1 MKKIL
6 SILVVMFLFNINVSA
21 ASLCDY
27 TEQSELN
34 SKAANVKVSYDIVDN
49 TLTFEDGVS
58 LNKIFRIQ
66 ILNVTE
72 DFYVIVKNDINKE
85 EKTYYSTDAVDGV
98 ISFDWDY
105 AETVTNFTIQVY
117 TTNKTNCADEKYKTF
132 YLTTPRYNNYYN
144 IETCQELTDFYLC
157 QEFVTFA
164 EVSRDKF
171 ISQLESY
178 RNGEVNNKG
187 EEQEENENPTIT
199 DKIFEFID
207 NNKWYIIGG
216 LSGIIIVSFV
226 IHRVKTK
233 KQRELG
239 L

>member
-6 SILVVMFLFNINVSA
+6 SFLVVMFLFNINVSA

-34 SKAANVKVSYDIVDN
+34 SKAANVKVSYDIVDSKV
-49 TLTFEDGVS
+49 TFEDG
-58 LNKIFRIQ
+58 NADIRIFRIQ

-72 DFYVIVKNDINKE
+72 DFYVVVKNDINKE

-132 YLTTPRYNNYYN
+132 YLTTPRYNEYSN

-164 EVSRDKF
+164 DISRDKF

-207 NNKWYIIGG
+207 DNKWYIIGG
-216 LSGIIIVSFV
+216 LSVIIIASFV

>member
-6 SILVVMFLFNINVSA
+6 SFLVVMFLFNINVSA

-34 SKAANVKVSYDIVDN
+34 SKAANVKVSYDIVDS

-66 ILNVTE
+66 MLNVTE

-132 YLTTPRYNNYYN
+132 YLTTPRYNNYFN

-157 QEFVTFA
+157 QEFVTFTD
-164 EVSRDKF
+164 VSRDKF

-187 EEQEENENPTIT
+187 EKQEENENLTIT

-216 LSGIIIVSFV
+216 LSVIIIASFV

>member
-6 SILVVMFLFNINVSA
+6 SFLVVMFLFNINVSA

-34 SKAANVKVSYDIVDN
+34 SKAANVKVSYDIVDSKV
-49 TLTFEDGVS
+49 TFEDGDADIR
-58 LNKIFRIQ
+58 IFRIQ

-132 YLTTPRYNNYYN
+132 YLTTPRYNEYYN

-178 RNGEVNNKG
+178 RNGDVNNKG

-216 LSGIIIVSFV
+216 LSVIIIASFV

>member
-6 SILVVMFLFNINVSA
+6 TFLTIMFSFNINVSA
-21 ASLCDY
+21 ASLCSY
-27 TEQSELN
+27 QEQTELN
-34 SKAANVKVSYDIVDN
+34 SKAANIKVSYKIIDDTIQ
-49 TLTFEDGVS
+49 FEDGASSMKVFNIEL
-58 LNKIFRIQ
+58 LNI
-66 ILNVTE
+66 TE
-72 DFYVIVKNDINKE
+72 DFYVVIKNDINKE
-85 EKTYYSTDAVDGV
+85 EKIYYSSDAVNGV
-98 ISFDWDY
+98 VSFKWDY

-132 YLTTPRYNNYYN
+132 YLTTPRYNEFYN

-157 QEFVTFA
+157 QEYVTFA
-164 EVSRDKF
+164 EVSREKF
-171 ISQLESY
+171 LTQIENY

-187 EEQEENENPTIT
+187 EEPNVQEEPKMT

-207 NNKWYIIGG
+207 DNKWFILGG
-216 LSGIIIVSFV
+216 LLVITISGVTIYRI
-226 IHRVKTK
+226 RTK